1 MARFFYKHDISLRV
15 LWELEM
21 HTKVHARVVIVILE
35 RRETLPHLNSR
46 VIYDLIV
53 ARGVT

>member
-1 MARFFYKHDISLRV
+1 MARFFYKHDISLQV
-15 LWELEM
+15 LLELEM